1 MLYKLK
7 KVENPHC
14 PFCTNVDQTVSHLFV
29 LGPCASSFWLEFIK
43 WYQSISK
50 KTLDLSKN
58 EVIYGVLLMIG
69 LLVQPY
75 ITLLSSV
82 STFFIV
88 KH

>member
-1 MLYKLK
+1 MK

-43 WYQSISK
+43 CYQSISK

-58 EVIYGVLLMIG
+58 EVIYGVLNDWSSCS
-69 LLVQPY
+69 
-75 ITLLSSV
+75 TLQSSL
-82 STFFIV
+82 
-88 KH
+88 HYHR